1 MIYITLISNSSMD
14 IYPDYKVSSFK
25 VNLPEILQVDPEHLE
40 VTLKEIQF
48 PHLCYNVRNDKNY
61 LIG

>member
-1 MIYITLISNSSMD
+1 MD

-25 VNLPEILQVDPEHLE
+25 VNLPEILQVDPEHLK